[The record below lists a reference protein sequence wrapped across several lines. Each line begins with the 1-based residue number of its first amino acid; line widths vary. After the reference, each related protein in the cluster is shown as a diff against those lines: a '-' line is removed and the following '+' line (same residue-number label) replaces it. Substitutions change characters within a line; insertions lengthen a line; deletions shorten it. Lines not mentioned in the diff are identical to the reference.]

1 MLGVM
6 AAVAMTATAA
16 WAAQAGGKD
25 AKDGTKVFT
34 AGDGSVTITVKTD
47 ANAPAKKPDGMKIE
61 IREAG
66 KETKESGQ
74 KVEQPGMHVKTIQVR
89 PGVEMTG
96 EAKVEAKAVAADGGW
111 AGIHVTPVPAAVAAQ
126 LDLSGRG
133 AMVANIA
140 KGSPAEKAGL
150 QRYDVVVAMDKGQAV
165 ENVEAFVTCIRSHK
179 PGEQVELAVI
189 RKGAKMPATLAL
201 AAPPPA
207 DAKVG
212 YVYEQDAD
220 ESWQD
225 QLKFHKGLIRKG
237 PQGWT
242 MVMPE
247 GGATAEGP
255 VTIPLPPE
263 LLKAMPNPGY
273 GDFFIARGGMGDAK
287 KSFKVFKKTE
297 GATIEVEGTLDGSIV
312 VRRTGPGDKKTE
324 AKFANAEEL
333 KQKDAEAFDLYKG
346 VTTNKVPQ
354 GAGGGSDSI
363 YFRPT
368 IVIDGKA
375 VSKEAAEKARQ
386 VEKELE
392 KWLKEWS
399 EKAKHESL
407 EAREHIARA
416 ENGAINVTIHEDGDT
431 AKLTFKGEAEMKEK
445 APKAFE
451 AYQKLLKGGK

>member
-1 MLGVM
+1 MQRKWLILTSVSLGSLM
-6 AAVAMTATAA
+6 A
-16 WAAQAGGKD
+16 
-25 AKDGTKVFT
+25 
-34 AGDGSVTITVKTD
+34 
-47 ANAPAKKPDGMKIE
+47 
-61 IREAG
+61 
-66 KETKESGQ
+66 
-74 KVEQPGMHVKTIQVR
+74 
-89 PGVEMTG
+89 
-96 EAKVEAKAVAADGGW
+96 
-111 AGIHVTPVPAAVAAQ
+111 
-126 LDLSGRG
+126 
-133 AMVANIA
+133 
-140 KGSPAEKAGL
+140 
-150 QRYDVVVAMDKGQAV
+150 
-165 ENVEAFVTCIRSHK
+165 
-179 PGEQVELAVI
+179 
-189 RKGAKMPATLAL
+189 
-201 AAPPPA
+201 
-207 DAKVG
+207 
-212 YVYEQDAD
+212 
-220 ESWQD
+220 
-225 QLKFHKGLIRKG
+225 
-237 PQGWT
+237 
-242 MVMPE
+242 
-247 GGATAEGP
+247 
-255 VTIPLPPE
+255 
-263 LLKAMPNPGY
+263 
-273 GDFFIARGGMGDAK
+273 
-287 KSFKVFKKTE
+287 
-297 GATIEVEGTLDGSIV
+297 TLDGSIV

-416 ENGAINVTIHEDGDT
+416 IEPGQHYDFGVAENGAINVTIHEDGDT